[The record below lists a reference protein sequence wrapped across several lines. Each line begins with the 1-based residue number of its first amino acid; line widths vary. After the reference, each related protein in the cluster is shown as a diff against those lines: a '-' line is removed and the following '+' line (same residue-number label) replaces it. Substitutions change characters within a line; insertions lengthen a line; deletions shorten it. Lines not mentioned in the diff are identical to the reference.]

1 MKYDFIQYSTIQY
14 KTIQYNAKNTIQC
27 YTMQHN
33 TTEGEK
39 NSQILW
45 LFCEKAYEVKKCY
58 K

>member
-39 NSQILW
+39 NSQIL
-45 LFCEKAYEVKKCY
+45 
-58 K
+58 